1 MLKVSQ
7 QATFWLPLCTI
18 SATIL
23 GWPMRQSLLLRMAS
37 SLKKVILRKWNRD
50 FLSGY
55 LAPSVFVKNASVDL
69 LDLGGK
75 VQAVATADLKWICF
89 VRDFNSGEIANPER
103 LLRKSFAGRPRSA
116 GVWIRLRLTD
126 QDELEGLAAND
137 ASLINPDGLFLTPPD
152 TRSNTQRIY
161 LPASSIDAL
170 EVISVIGNS
179 LKAAPRKP
187 VARIDSDAQPVLFP
201 KPDTRG

>member
-1 MLKVSQ
+1 
-7 QATFWLPLCTI
+7 
-18 SATIL
+18 
-23 GWPMRQSLLLRMAS
+23 MAS
-37 SLKKVILRKWNRD
+37 SLKKVILRKWNQD
-50 FLSGY
+50 WLAGY
-55 LAPSVFVKNASVDL
+55 LAPSGFVKDASVDL

-75 VQAVATADLKWICF
+75 IQATATVDLKWICF

-103 LLRKSFAGRPRSA
+103 LLRRTFAGRPRAA

-137 ASLINPDGLFLTPPD
+137 ASLINPDGLFLIPPD

-179 LKAAPRKP
+179 QKPTSRKP
-187 VARIDSDAQPVLFP
+187 STGIESDAQPVLFP
-201 KPDTRG
+201 KADAH